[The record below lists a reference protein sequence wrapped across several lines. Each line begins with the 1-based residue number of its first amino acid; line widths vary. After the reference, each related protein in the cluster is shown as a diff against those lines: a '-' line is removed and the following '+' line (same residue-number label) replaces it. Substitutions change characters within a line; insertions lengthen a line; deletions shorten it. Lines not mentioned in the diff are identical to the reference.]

1 MRTRGKDQQLVI
13 LRKVNL
19 SVVLGLHR
27 EAQGASLSALPVG
40 GLTRACFVFSPLPLD
55 VCKHTFFHAAHSA
68 PLAQGTVIVG
78 VPRNLPRMAGPL
90 PGDRILVLRPHWL
103 NLILAGEKTLEIRG
117 RNLSAGNYWLG
128 TRGMIHG
135 CAMLEPAMLI
145 NTAQAWQELRHRHR
159 VESNE
164 LPYKTTYALPV
175 RQCRRVTPIPY
186 VHPRGAVGI
195 VKYR

>member
-1 MRTRGKDQQLVI
+1 M
-13 LRKVNL
+13 
-19 SVVLGLHR
+19 S
-27 EAQGASLSALPVG
+27 
-40 GLTRACFVFSPLPLD
+40 SPLPLD
-55 VCKHTFFHAAHSA
+55 VCKHTFIHAIHSA
-68 PLAQGTVIVG
+68 QFAQGTVILG
-78 VPRNLPRMAGPL
+78 VPRNLPLMAEPL

-117 RNLSAGNYWLG
+117 RNLSAGKYWLG

-135 CAMLEPAMLI
+135 LAILEPAILI
-145 NTAQAWQELRHRHR
+145 NTLQAWQDLRHRHR

-175 RQCRRVTPIPY
+175 RRCRRVTTPIPY

>member
-1 MRTRGKDQQLVI
+1 M
-13 LRKVNL
+13 
-19 SVVLGLHR
+19 S
-27 EAQGASLSALPVG
+27 
-40 GLTRACFVFSPLPLD
+40 SPLPL
-55 VCKHTFFHAAHSA
+55 VSIRFFYAAHSA
-68 PLAQGTVIVG
+68 QLAQGTVIVG
-78 VPRNLPRMAGPL
+78 VHRNLPRMAGPL

-135 CAMLEPAMLI
+135 LAVLQPAILI
-145 NTAQAWQELRHRHR
+145 DSAQAWQELRHRHR

-164 LPYKTTYALPV
+164 LPYRTTYALPI
-175 RQCRRVTPIPY
+175 RRCRRVTPVPY

>member
-1 MRTRGKDQQLVI
+1 MGALCPLLFRRTCVI
-13 LRKVNL
+13 IR
-19 SVVLGLHR
+19 
-27 EAQGASLSALPVG
+27 
-40 GLTRACFVFSPLPLD
+40 
-55 VCKHTFFHAAHSA
+55 FFHAFHSA
-68 PLAQGTVIVG
+68 PLAQRQGAG
-78 VPRNLPRMAGPL
+78 GAPHCFPRMATPQR
-90 PGDRILVLRPHWL
+90 GDRILVLRPHWL

-117 RNLSAGNYWLG
+117 RNHSAGNYWLG

-135 CAMLEPAMLI
+135 FAIFEPAMLI

>member
-1 MRTRGKDQQLVI
+1 MALCPLLFRLTCVSIRFFTQSTPHHWLKGKEL
-13 LRKVNL
+13 
-19 SVVLGLHR
+19 
-27 EAQGASLSALPVG
+27 
-40 GLTRACFVFSPLPLD
+40 
-55 VCKHTFFHAAHSA
+55 
-68 PLAQGTVIVG
+68 VG
-78 VPRNLPRMAGPL
+78 VPHCLPRMVTPQR
-90 PGDRILVLRPHWL
+90 GDRILVLRPHWL

-135 CAMLEPAMLI
+135 FAILEPAMLI

-159 VESNE
+159 VESNQ

-175 RQCRRVTPIPY
+175 RRCRRVAPTPY